1 MSELQLLFLV
11 NTAVGFA
18 LSWCVL
24 VVAYAKDRQ
33 LLLWAAA
40 FAIHGISYV
49 LLSFRGTIPNFF
61 SVLVANALLASML
74 ALFTEGIY
82 RFEELRPPRL
92 LIWWPIPVTVITFWI
107 FSRNFDMRVI
117 IGAVLSS
124 YQTAFLVWR
133 IATDFAEKEGRGK
146 WIIITAA
153 VITTAM
159 FVCRAIFSLTGN
171 SLILAISSNNPV
183 QSITF
188 VGSIVG
194 LIMFAFGLL
203 VMFKERA
210 EHENFRLA
218 MHDPLTQLSNRRVL
232 EVELQEAMRK
242 SAKTHEFGAV
252 LLLDLDRFK
261 TLNDTYGHS
270 IGDQVLVE
278 VAYRLKESVK
288 AKDSVVRLGGDEF
301 VLLLPSLGS
310 EPRTARENAV
320 IVANRVLTQLS
331 QPYNLLSMY
340 GESETPAVTYKGSCS
355 IGGVFFDSAKLSPA
369 ELLELADKAMYQ
381 SKQEGRNR
389 VTFQAMEQEGL

>member
-1 MSELQLLFLV
+1 MPEIQLLFLV

-24 VVAYAKDRQ
+24 MVAFARDRQ
-33 LLLWAAA
+33 LLLWACA
-40 FAIHGISYV
+40 FAIHGLSYV
-49 LLSFRGTIPNFF
+49 LLSFRGVIPDFL
-61 SVLVANALLASML
+61 SVLVANALLSAML

-82 RFEELRPPRL
+82 RFEEIRSRRL
-92 LIWWPIPVTVITFWI
+92 LIWWPVPFTVVSFWYYDT
-107 FSRNFDMRVI
+107 NFDMRVI

-124 YQTAFLVWR
+124 YQTGLLVWS
-133 IATDFAEKEGRGK
+133 IASGFNEKEGRGK

-159 FVCRAIFSLTGN
+159 FVFRALFSLSGN
-171 SLILAISSNNPV
+171 SLILSISSDNPV
-183 QSITF
+183 QSFTF
-188 VGSIVG
+188 IGAIIG

-210 EHENFRLA
+210 EQEHFRLA

-232 EVELQEAMRK
+232 EEQLQLTMRK
-242 SAKTHEFGAV
+242 SGKTKEFGAV

-278 VAYRLKESVK
+278 VAFRLKDSVK

-301 VLLLPSLGS
+301 VLLLPSLGT
-310 EPRTARENAV
+310 EEKAARENAA
-320 IVANRVLTQLS
+320 IVANRVLTEVAK
-331 QPYNLLSMY
+331 PFNLLSQF
-340 GESETPAVTYKGSCS
+340 GESEDAAFSYVCTCS
-355 IGGVFFDSAKLSPA
+355 IGVAFFNSNKLNPNRI
-369 ELLELADKAMYQ
+369 LEIADKAMYE
-381 SKQEGRNR
+381 SKQAGRNR
-389 VTFQAMEQEGL
+389 VVFDQDGEGVV

>member
-33 LLLWAAA
+33 LLLWAVA
-40 FAIHGISYV
+40 FAIHGLSYV
-49 LLSFRGTIPNFF
+49 LLSFRGAIPDFY

-74 ALFTEGIY
+74 ALFTEGMY
-82 RFEELRPPRL
+82 RFEEIRPPRR
-92 LIWWPIPVTVITFWI
+92 LIWWPVPFTVVSFWY
-107 FSRNFDMRVI
+107 FNHDFDMRVV
-117 IGAVLSS
+117 IGAGLSS

-133 IATDFAEKEGRGK
+133 IASDFAEKEGRGK

-159 FVCRAIFSLTGN
+159 FVCRAMFSLTGN
-171 SLILAISSNNPV
+171 SLILSITNNNPV

-188 VGSIVG
+188 IGSIVG

-210 EHENFRLA
+210 EQEHFRLA
-218 MHDPLTQLSNRRVL
+218 MHDPLTQLGNRRVL
-232 EVELQEAMRK
+232 EEQLHVAMRK

-252 LLLDLDRFK
+252 LLLDLDCFK

-288 AKDSVVRLGGDEF
+288 AKDAVVRLGGDEF
-301 VLLLPSLGS
+301 VLLLPSLATDL
-310 EPRTARENAV
+310 RTAHENAA
-320 IVANRVLTQLS
+320 IVANRVLLELA
-331 QPYNLLSMY
+331 QPYNLLSLY
-340 GESETPAVTYKGSCS
+340 GEFDTPAVTYKGSCS

-369 ELLELADKAMYQ
+369 QLLEKADKAMYQ
-381 SKQEGRNR
+381 SKDDGRNR
-389 VTFQAMEQEGL
+389 VTFDETQVQER